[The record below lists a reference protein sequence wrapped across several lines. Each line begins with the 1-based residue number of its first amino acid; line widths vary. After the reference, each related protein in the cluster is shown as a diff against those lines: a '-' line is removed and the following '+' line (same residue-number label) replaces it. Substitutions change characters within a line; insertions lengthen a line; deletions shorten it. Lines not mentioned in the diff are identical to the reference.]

1 MLTSCQFMAD
11 GAVRRPS
18 GRLMPKAAQS
28 KFESVCCESVPEPN
42 SRVDLRSLRTS
53 IRGRPPIVCG
63 SGSWTGLSACA
74 AEIAEKQ
81 IVTSASVTTNGALC
95 FIREFLPMFS
105 AKILGFFGY
114 SYCRPVCCRTL

>member
-28 KFESVCCESVPEPN
+28 KFESVC
-42 SRVDLRSLRTS
+42 
-53 IRGRPPIVCG
+53 G
-63 SGSWTGLSACA
+63 GSWAGLSACA
-74 AEIAEKQ
+74 AETTDRQMVAS
-81 IVTSASVTTNGALC
+81 TSVSTNGALC
-95 FIREFLPMFS
+95 FIREFLPMLS
-105 AKILGFFGY
+105 AKILGFFGC